1 VTGRPALRGG
11 LAALALAA
19 AGAPPAVA
27 HITLHPTTGRPGD
40 LQLYRLLVP
49 NEGDTDTVSVR
60 VKVPTGVDFALIGAA
75 PGWDARLV
83 RAGNRITEL
92 RWTGGRIPPDGF
104 GILTFIARNPV
115 REGTIAWKALQR
127 YRDGAITRWIGSADS
142 DEPAPV
148 VRLSE
153 QATPVDVVSVHGE
166 ATPAASAPASIPTAD
181 TSTGASKGLAITALI
196 VGALGLLA
204 GGAALAGRRR
214 LPRRP

>member
-1 VTGRPALRGG
+1 VTGRTVLRGG

-19 AGAPPAVA
+19 ASAPAAAA
-27 HITLHPTTGRPGD
+27 HITLQPTSGRPGD

-49 NEGDTDTVSVR
+49 NEGDTDTVGIRVR
-60 VKVPTGVDFALIGAA
+60 VPTGVDFALIGAA
-75 PGWDARLV
+75 PGWDTRVV
-83 RAGNRITEL
+83 RAGNRIAEL
-92 RWTGGRIPPDGF
+92 RWSGGRIPPDGF

-127 YRDGAITRWIGSADS
+127 YRGGTVTRWIGAASS
-142 DEPAPV
+142 EEPAPV

-153 QATPVDVVSVHGE
+153 QARPVDVVSVHGE
-166 ATPAASAPASIPTAD
+166 ATPTASATASVPTAD
-181 TSTGASKGLAITALI
+181 ESTGASKGLAITALV

-214 LPRRP
+214 LAGRP